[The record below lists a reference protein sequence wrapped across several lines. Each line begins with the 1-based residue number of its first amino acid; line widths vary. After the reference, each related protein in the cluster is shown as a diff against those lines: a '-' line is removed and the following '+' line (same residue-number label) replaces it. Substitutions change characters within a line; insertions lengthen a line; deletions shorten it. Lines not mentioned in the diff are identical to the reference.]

1 MKVVWKEWLRD
12 KHACCMLV
20 STFILKS
27 VYIIINALIVV
38 MISNT
43 LSDIPNISKNLA
55 ILIGVLVFQS
65 VISAISTVTK
75 KRAVY
80 HCYMSMN
87 NRYANKML
95 DADVDMFVE
104 FSTAH
109 VQSVSVFMQ
118 RITAVGTQ
126 IMDMM
131 LSVISIVSTLYSMY
145 LLAGPFVIPVIF
157 VYMLGIFMMKG
168 LYNKYTKID
177 NEADKIIRERNQ
189 LMENIINGFAEI
201 RIFSRKKYFREM
213 IHNKNTEANSLRY
226 KKSNTDAAIIFAV
239 EITDS
244 VGLGVVI
251 IYAIRQL
258 MNGLMNQAQAVSLI
272 MLIFRLI
279 NPMLQLLDFTSELS
293 ANLSMSD
300 EYEKIIN
307 YKRKYED
314 NGKIELQSFQEG
326 IRLQNVTFGYNS
338 SNSILNN
345 ISMDIKKGQKIG
357 ICGSS
362 GGGKTTIFKL
372 LSKFYRV
379 SGGKILIDGINV
391 DEIDEESYH
400 KHIGVVQQD
409 NAIFPSTIRENI
421 MYVDPNATEYEL
433 IDACKRANIYEF
445 IMSLPEKFNTK
456 VGSRGLNLSGGQKQR
471 IAIARLLL
479 VNPDIV
485 LLDEAT
491 SALDNESERIVQ
503 ESIDALK
510 DKTVITIAHR
520 LSTIRNCDKIFVLKN
535 GRIVESGTHHELL
548 ELHGVYWSM
557 NNQKEGI
564 GNGIKY
570 QCKKD

>member
-1 MKVVWKEWLRD
+1 MKVVWREWLRD
-12 KHACCMLV
+12 KYACYMLAA
-20 STFILKS
+20 TFILKS

-43 LSDIPNISKNLA
+43 LSDVPNLSKNLA

-65 VISAISTVTK
+65 VISAISTMTK
-75 KRAVY
+75 KRAVC

-87 NRYANKML
+87 NRYADKML

-126 IMDMM
+126 IMDMT

-177 NEADKIIRERNQ
+177 NEVDKITRERNQ

-213 IHNKNTEANSLRY
+213 IHNKNAEANSLRY
-226 KKSNTDAAIIFAV
+226 KKGNTDAAIIFAV
-239 EITDS
+239 EMTDS

-258 MNGLMNQAQAVSLI
+258 INGLMNQAQAVSLI

-326 IRLQNVTFGYNS
+326 IRLQNVSFGYNS
-338 SNSILNN
+338 SNSILND

-409 NAIFPSTIRENI
+409 NVIFPSTIKENI

-510 DKTVITIAHR
+510 DKTIITIAHR
-520 LSTIRNCDKIFVLKN
+520 LSTIKNCDKIFVLKN
-535 GRIVESGTHHELL
+535 GRVAEVGTHDELMSNKDG
-548 ELHGVYWSM
+548 EYYKM
-557 NNQKEGI
+557 NTQHLLANK
-564 GNGIKY
+564 
-570 QCKKD
+570 

>member
-1 MKVVWKEWLRD
+1 MKVVWKEWLKD

-20 STFILKS
+20 ATFILKS

-43 LSDIPNISKNLA
+43 LSDVPNLSKNLA
-55 ILIGVLVFQS
+55 ILIGILVFQS
-65 VISAISTVTK
+65 VISAISTMTK

-87 NRYANKML
+87 NRYADKML

-126 IMDMM
+126 IMNMI
-131 LSVISIVSTLYSMY
+131 LSILSIVSTLYSMY

-177 NEADKIIRERNQ
+177 NEVDKITRERNQ

-239 EITDS
+239 EMTDS
-244 VGLGVVI
+244 AGLGVVI

-338 SNSILNN
+338 SNSILND

-391 DEIDEESYH
+391 DDIDEESYH

-535 GRIVESGTHHELL
+535 GRIVESGTHYELL

-570 QCKKD
+570 

>member
-12 KHACCMLV
+12 KHACCMLAA
-20 STFILKS
+20 TFILKS
-27 VYIIINALIVV
+27 VYIVINALIVV

-43 LSDIPNISKNLA
+43 LSDVPNLSKNLA
-55 ILIGVLVFQS
+55 ILIGILVFQS

-75 KRAVY
+75 KRAIC

-87 NRYANKML
+87 NRYADKML
-95 DADVDMFVE
+95 NTDVDMFVE

-118 RITAVGTQ
+118 RITSVGIQ
-126 IMDMM
+126 VMDMI
-131 LSVISIVSTLYSMY
+131 LSVISIASTLYSMY

-157 VYMLGIFMMKG
+157 VYVLGIFMMKG
-168 LYNKYTKID
+168 LYNKYTKMD
-177 NEADKIIRERNQ
+177 NEADKITRERNQ

-213 IHNKNTEANSLRY
+213 IHSKNVESNAMRY
-226 KKSNTDAAIIFAV
+226 KKGKIDAAIMFAL

-244 VGLGVVI
+244 VGLCIAI

-258 MNGLMNQAQAVSLI
+258 VNGLMNQAQAVSLI

-293 ANLSMSD
+293 ANLSMAD
-300 EYEKIIN
+300 EYEKIIS

-314 NGKIELQSFQEG
+314 NGEIELQSFQEG
-326 IRLQNVTFGYNS
+326 IRLQNVTFSYNS
-338 SNSILNN
+338 SNNILNG

-445 IMSLPEKFNTK
+445 IMGLPEKFNTK
-456 VGSRGLNLSGGQKQR
+456 VGYRGLNLSGGQKQR

-491 SALDNESERIVQ
+491 SALDNESERIIQ
-503 ESIDALK
+503 ESIDALS
-510 DKTVITIAHR
+510 DKTVIMIAHR

-535 GRIVESGTHHELL
+535 GRIIESGTHHELL
-548 ELHGVYWSM
+548 ELHGEYWSM
-557 NNQKEGI
+557 NNQKGI
-564 GNGIKY
+564 ANL
-570 QCKKD
+570 